1 MSWVRAAYRR
11 KYLEQNMKDK
21 VKSDELIKK
30 EEILKRTD
38 PALEFRTT
46 SRYKENF
53 MYNEEAMEGLQVK

>member
-21 VKSDELIKK
+21 VKSDELTKK

-38 PALEFRTT
+38 PALEFRT
-46 SRYKENF
+46 SNRHKEHF
-53 MYNEEAMEGLQVK
+53 IYNEQAMEGLQIK

>member
-1 MSWVRAAYRR
+1 
-11 KYLEQNMKDK
+11 MKDK

-53 MYNEEAMEGLQVK
+53 MYNEQAMEGLQVK